1 MNQAQF
7 NGYPIREFARLTG
20 VNPVTLRA
28 WERRYGIIS
37 PLRTPKGHRFYNDD
51 HVTQVKNILYWLEQ
65 GYAIRQVKLLLT
77 APPEHCNGNNQPT
90 DDWAYQ
96 NEQMFAAACDLNY
109 RSLDDLWTTGL
120 ATYPMAIYY
129 ERCLMPVLSQLRAD
143 PNLAMVLTGFNYLLK
158 RKLANLISLQSKQA
172 QGEVILMATSH
183 ADAELQLLA
192 SAYALGAAGYRV
204 EFFGTNITP
213 DHIQIASLIVKAS
226 WIWIH
231 LHPCNNDQSA
241 HWLHIAEN
249 SRTPVYYSGATPQ
262 TLESG
267 TALGDNITKQ
277 VQTFITT
284 SGHHS

>member
-1 MNQAQF
+1 MNQAHF
-7 NGYPIREFARLTG
+7 SGYPIREFARLTG

-51 HVTQVKNILYWLEQ
+51 HVTQVKNIIYWLEQ
-65 GYAIRQVKLLLT
+65 GYPIRQVKLLLT
-77 APPEHCNGNNQPT
+77 APPEQTNPPSDEWPSQCS
-90 DDWAYQ
+90 Y
-96 NEQMFAAACDLNY
+96 MFNAACDLNY

-129 ERCLMPVLSQLRAD
+129 ERCLLPVLNQLRAD
-143 PNLAMVLTGFNYLLK
+143 PNLAMVLTGFDYLLK

-172 QGEVILMATSH
+172 QGDAILMAASH
-183 ADAELQLLA
+183 TDAELQLLA

-204 EFFGTNITP
+204 EFFGPNITP

-226 WIWIH
+226 WIWVH

-241 HWLHIAEN
+241 QWLNVAEN
-249 SRTPVYYSGATPQ
+249 SHTPVYYSGATPP
-262 TLESG
+262 TFKSG
-267 TALGDNITKQ
+267 TALGNNITEQ

-284 SGHHS
+284 SGHNS